1 LLLPADLPVE
11 AARAAVKRIQ
21 AADRPAL
28 VIDDLDRRTALQADG
43 VHLTDAARVRAVR
56 AKLGDGLALG
66 AECPLERHACM
77 VAAEDGADYVAV
89 RVTAE
94 NVEDAEELL
103 AWWHE
108 MMTTPIVALVDAP
121 IENRSAARL
130 RGLRVAAC
138 FLMMSYLLAC
148 CSDVASG
155 TASAKATR
163 RSGPPGI
170 THRTDSRWSAPA
182 AAVRCR
188 PTAAAT
194 VRASTTW
201 ISRIT

>member
-1 LLLPADLPVE
+1 LSDAHHCRLFVRLPAGSGFDAALTGALEDPEAASLLLPADLPVE
-11 AARAAVKRIQ
+11 TARAAVKRIQ

-28 VIDDLDRRTALQADG
+28 VIDDVERRSALQADG
-43 VHLTDAARVRAVR
+43 VHLTDAARVRTVR

-94 NVEDAEELL
+94 NVAEAEELL

-121 IENRSAARL
+121 VEVERL
-130 RGLRVAAC
+130 RAYADFV
-138 FLMMSYLLAC
+138 S
-148 CSDVASG
+148 
-155 TASAKATR
+155 
-163 RSGPPGI
+163 PP
-170 THRTDSRWSAPA
+170 A
-182 AAVRCR
+182 
-188 PTAAAT
+188 
-194 VRASTTW
+194 
-201 ISRIT
+201 

>member
-1 LLLPADLPVE
+1 LSDAHHCRLFVRLPAGSGFEEALTRALKDPEAASVLLPADLPVE
-11 AARAAVKRIQ
+11 AATAAIKRIQ

-28 VIDDLDRRTALQADG
+28 VIDDVERRSALQADG
-43 VHLTDAARVRAVR
+43 LHLTDAARVRAVR

-94 NVEDAEELL
+94 NFAEAEELL

-121 IENRSAARL
+121 IETDRL
-130 RGLRVAAC
+130 RAYADFV
-138 FLMMSYLLAC
+138 S
-148 CSDVASG
+148 
-155 TASAKATR
+155 
-163 RSGPPGI
+163 P
-170 THRTDSRWSAPA
+170 
-182 AAVRCR
+182 
-188 PTAAAT
+188 
-194 VRASTTW
+194 RAS
-201 ISRIT
+201 

>member
-1 LLLPADLPVE
+1 MSDAHHCGLFVRLPAGSGFDDALTGALKDPEATSLLLPADLPIE
-11 AARAAVKRIQ
+11 TARAAVKRIQ

-28 VIDDLDRRTALQADG
+28 VIDDVEQRNALQADG

-94 NVEDAEELL
+94 NVEDAEDLL

-108 MMTTPIVALVDAP
+108 MMTTPIVALVDEAV
-121 IENRSAARL
+121 E
-130 RGLRVAAC
+130 VEK
-138 FLMMSYLLAC
+138 LAIFADFV
-148 CSDVASG
+148 S
-155 TASAKATR
+155 
-163 RSGPPGI
+163 PP
-170 THRTDSRWSAPA
+170 S
-182 AAVRCR
+182 
-188 PTAAAT
+188 
-194 VRASTTW
+194 
-201 ISRIT
+201 

>member
-1 LLLPADLPVE
+1 MSDAHHCGLFVRLPAGSGFDDALTGALKDPEATSLLLPADLPLE
-11 AARAAVKRIQ
+11 TARAAVQRIQ

-28 VIDDLDRRTALQADG
+28 VIDDVDRRTALQADG

-89 RVTAE
+89 RVTAA
-94 NVEDAEELL
+94 NVEDAEDLL

-121 IENRSAARL
+121 VDVARL
-130 RGLRVAAC
+130 RAFADFVSPL
-138 FLMMSYLLAC
+138 
-148 CSDVASG
+148 
-155 TASAKATR
+155 
-163 RSGPPGI
+163 P
-170 THRTDSRWSAPA
+170 
-182 AAVRCR
+182 
-188 PTAAAT
+188 
-194 VRASTTW
+194 
-201 ISRIT
+201 